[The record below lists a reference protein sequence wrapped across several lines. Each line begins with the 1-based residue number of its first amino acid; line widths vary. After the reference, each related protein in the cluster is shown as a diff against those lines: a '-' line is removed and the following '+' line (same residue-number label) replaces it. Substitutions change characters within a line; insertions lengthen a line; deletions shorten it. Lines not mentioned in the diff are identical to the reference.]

1 MKSIFI
7 LSGKDNRHLFGKI
20 PIALLISFMMLFGF
34 VTTSIASTS
43 DASSVYAG
51 APDQG
56 VVLSASSGNAPITT
70 QQGIVVSGIVT
81 DEFGDPL
88 PGVTVV
94 VKGTTTGI
102 TTDIDGKYVIT
113 VPNQNMVLVFSYI
126 GYAPKEITVESQHT
140 INVSMAESTHVLD
153 DVVVVAYGVQKKESI
168 VGAISQVK
176 GSDLTRAGVPSV
188 SNSLAGRVPGM
199 VTVQQT
205 GIPGG
210 SEPQIFI
217 RGLSSFTGNNQ
228 PLVLVDGIERPI
240 GDIDP
245 SEVESISVLKDASA
259 TAVYGV
265 KGGNG
270 VILVT
275 SKRGQEGKME
285 ISVNYDAT
293 IKQSINDGIQE
304 RSYSTLYARD
314 RLYRNQNDYSKVL
327 GASTLEHYRNPV
339 DEFDQYIYPDVDAWD
354 RGMKDFT
361 MDHRFSVS
369 ARGGT
374 SNAKYFLTL
383 SYLKESDL
391 LESEQ
396 NLYDPDFKYERINYR
411 MNFDFTLTKTTQ
423 LSISSSGFV
432 GTSSNG
438 GQSGNSDGGATLNN
452 MYTMPPY
459 ASPYIYPAAFVAKYP
474 DPKNPEISDRVAGN
488 LLSPGADMGWFRHNY
503 KGTTRN
509 VNDRLGNDIELKQQL
524 DFITRGLSARAKFSY
539 NNYSYWNGGGTIYTS
554 DKYVFTKVG
563 DSYTWDRYIGN
574 AINMYDPVAEP
585 YETVL
590 SRNSS
595 KDPSYDYVYGGQLD
609 YLRSFGEHMVTALG
623 LFERRISQSG
633 ASFPHYEE
641 KWSVR
646 ATYDYLSK
654 YMLEATLGI
663 SGSERFAP
671 KNRFGYFPSIAV
683 GWNAAKE
690 KFFQQIFPREF
701 SNLKVRY
708 SYGES
713 GNDQVNDFLYISDYT
728 NYNSFTT
735 GAPGTSMNVTTIR
748 EGAVPNTSARWERAK
763 KHNLG
768 VDFGFFDN
776 TLTLSAELY
785 SEYRDGILMNRQSV
799 NTLFGQS
806 LKALNVGEVK
816 RHGYELEAKYF
827 GRVNRVNYWLSGNF
841 NYNENRIV
849 NQDEPAL
856 TPDYQKREGKPIGVI
871 YSQKNIGY
879 YQTLDEMYNY
889 SLNQSTLK
897 TIGADML
904 LDFNGDG
911 KIDGNDA
918 IAMKYTSRPNI
929 TYGLSGGLEY
939 NNFEMSFL
947 IQGVSAVERNWGS
960 TYNPLFVNDPG
971 ELYIKVKGRNDIWTP
986 ENQNAEYAN
995 WGAWNP
1001 GSKAVVNAN
1010 YLRLKSLEIAYS
1022 FSGKT
1027 VKKLGLSSARIAL
1040 QGSNLLTWA
1049 PGYVMGDPE
1058 NETPYVG
1065 EYQYNFQYYPIPRRF
1080 TMSLKVNF

>member
-1 MKSIFI
+1 MKRTFI
-7 LSGKDNRHLFGKI
+7 LSGIDNRHLFGKI
-20 PIALLISFMMLFGF
+20 PIALLISFVMLPGF
-34 VTTSIASTS
+34 ATTSMASTP
-43 DASSVYAG
+43 DAPPAYARNPDREVLLPPSST
-51 APDQG
+51 
-56 VVLSASSGNAPITT
+56 NAPIIT
-70 QQGIVVSGIVT
+70 QQGIVVSGLVS

-102 TTDIDGKYVIT
+102 TTDIDGQYVIT
-113 VPNQNMVLVFSYI
+113 VPNQDMVLVFSYI
-126 GYAPKEITVESQHT
+126 GYTSKEITVGNQQT
-140 INVSMAESTHVLD
+140 INVSMAESVQMLS

-176 GSDLTRAGVPSV
+176 GGELTRAGVPSV
-188 SNSLAGRVPGM
+188 GNSLAGRVPGM

-205 GIPGG
+205 GMPGG

-228 PLVLVDGIERPI
+228 PLVLVDGIERPM

-245 SEVESISVLKDASA
+245 SEIESVSVLKDASA

-270 VILVT
+270 VILIT

-304 RSYSTLYARD
+304 RSYPTLYARD
-314 RLYRNQNDYSKVL
+314 LMYRNQNDYGKVL
-327 GASTLEHYRNPV
+327 GASTLEHYRTRA
-339 DEFDQYIYPDVDAWD
+339 DEFDQYIYPDIDAWD

-374 SNAKYFLTL
+374 TNAKYYLTL
-383 SYLKESDL
+383 SYLKETDL

-396 NLYDPDFKYERINYR
+396 DLYNPDFRYERVNYR
-411 MNFDFTLTKTTQ
+411 MNFDFNLTKTTQ
-423 LSISSSGFV
+423 LSISSSGYV
-432 GTSSNG
+432 GTSTNG
-438 GQSGNSDGGATLNN
+438 GNAENSDGGATLNN

-459 ASPYIYPAAFVAKYP
+459 ASAYIYPAAFVAKYP
-474 DPKNPEISDRVAGN
+474 DVNNPVIGDRVAGN

-503 KGTTRN
+503 KGTTQTRR
-509 VNDRLGNDIELKQQL
+509 DRLGNDIVLTQKL
-524 DFITRGLSARAKFSY
+524 DFITKGLNLKANFSY
-539 NNYSYWNGGGTIYTS
+539 NNYSNWSNGGIAYTS
-554 DKYVFTKVG
+554 DRYVFVQVG
-563 DSYTWDRYIGN
+563 DSYRWDRYIGQGVDL
-574 AINMYDPVAEP
+574 YSPVAEP
-585 YETVL
+585 YQRTL
-590 SRNSS
+590 TRNGSNPS
-595 KDPSYDYVYGGQLD
+595 SYDYVYGAQLN
-609 YLRSFGEHMVTALG
+609 YFKEFGSHTVTALG
-623 LFERRISQSG
+623 LFERRISQNA

-641 KWSVR
+641 KWSAR
-646 ATYDYLSK
+646 ATYDYLGK

-671 KNRFGYFPSIAV
+671 ANRFGYFPSVAV

-690 KFFQQIFPREF
+690 KFFQDIFPRQF
-701 SNLKVRY
+701 STLKMRY

-728 NYNSFTT
+728 NWNNYTT
-735 GAPGTSMNVTTIR
+735 GTPGTSLTGTTMR
-748 EGAVPNTSARWERAK
+748 EGAVPNTTARWERAK

-776 TLTLSAELY
+776 SLTVSAEFY
-785 SEYRDGILMNRQSV
+785 SEYRDGILMSRKSV
-799 NTLFGQS
+799 NTLFGQG

-816 RHGYELEAKYF
+816 RHGYEVDAKYY
-827 GRVNRVNYWLSGNF
+827 GTAGQVNYWLGGNF
-841 NYNENRIV
+841 NFNENRIV

-856 TPDYQKREGKPIGVI
+856 TLEYQKREGKPIGVI
-871 YSQKNIGY
+871 YSSKNIGY
-879 YQTLDEMYNY
+879 YQNLDDMYNY

-897 TIGADML
+897 TIGADMV

-911 KIDGNDA
+911 KLDGNDA
-918 IAMKYTSRPNI
+918 VAMKYTTRPDI
-929 TYGLSGGLEY
+929 TYGFSGGLEY
-939 NNFEMSFL
+939 NHFEMNFL

-960 TYNPLFVNDPG
+960 TSNPLFTNDPG
-971 ELYIKVKGRNDIWTP
+971 ELYVKVKERDDIWTP
-986 ENQNAEYAN
+986 DNRNAEYAN

-1001 GSKAVVNAN
+1001 SSKAVVDAS
-1010 YLRLKSLEIAYS
+1010 YLRLKSLEVAYS

-1027 VKKLGLSSARIAL
+1027 VRKLGLSSARIAL

-1049 PGYVMGDPE
+1049 PGYIMGDPE